1 MAAAN
6 HTVVTDPHWL
16 YGKLTLDSVP
26 YHDPI
31 LVTTFSVV
39 VLGSLGLL
47 GALTYYGRW
56 KYLWDEWFTSVDH
69 KKIGIMYIFTSIIM
83 LLRGFSDA
91 MLMRSHQAIA
101 VASESGAGYLPPEHY
116 DQIFTAHGVIMIF
129 FVAMPLIVGLM
140 NIVVPLQIGAR
151 DVAFPFLNSLSF
163 WLFVAAALMLN
174 ISLFLGEFA
183 ATGWLAYP
191 PLSGIEYS
199 PWVGVDYWL
208 WSLQISGIGTLMT
221 GINFV
226 VTIIRMR
233 APGVTLMKMPVFT
246 WTSLCA
252 NVLIVVSFPILTV
265 CITLLTLDRYIGTHF
280 FTGDM
285 GGNQMMYVNLIW
297 AWGHPEVYILILP
310 AFGIFSEI
318 TATFSR
324 KRLFGYN
331 SLVYATACI
340 MLFSFVV
347 WLHHFFT
354 MGAGA
359 NVNAFFGIAT
369 MIISIPTGVKLFNWL
384 FTMYKGR
391 VEYSS
396 PMWWTVAFFLTFAI
410 GGMTGVMLAIPAAN
424 YVFHN
429 SLFLVAHFHNV
440 IIGGVLFGYFAGLT
454 YWWPKA
460 TGFTLDER
468 MGKWAC
474 GLWTVGFF
482 LAFMPLY
489 VLGFMGMTRR
499 LNYYENPVWNNWLLV
514 AGLGAIVI
522 LLGISVQL
530 YQLVA
535 SIRDQ
540 SKNRD
545 LTGDPWGGRTL
556 EWSIS
561 SPPPFYNFAKVPQVR
576 DRDHWADMKQ
586 HGLAWRKP
594 DSYAPIHMPSNTWA
608 GVVVSAFAML
618 MGMAMVWHVWWAAI
632 IGTIGMFA
640 SFFVYNWKKN
650 DGYYVDTATIEALEA
665 QHYANIELA
674 KRKRDEVDQDVAEE
688 GLAISI

>member
-1 MAAAN
+1 MASN
-6 HTVVTDPHWL
+6 HTVVTDPHFIF
-16 YGKLTLDSVP
+16 GRLTFDSIP

-31 LVTTFSVV
+31 LVTTFFVV
-39 VLGSLGLL
+39 AIGGIGIL
-47 GALTYYGRW
+47 GAITYFGKW

-69 KKIGIMYIFTSIIM
+69 KKIGIMYIITAIIM

-91 MLMRSHQAIA
+91 MLMRSQQAIA

-140 NIVVPLQIGAR
+140 NIIVPLQIGAR
-151 DVAFPFLNSLSF
+151 DVAFPFLNSLSL
-163 WLFVAAALMLN
+163 WLFVVSALMLN

-208 WSLQISGIGTLMT
+208 WSLQISGIGTLLT
-221 GINFV
+221 GVNFV
-226 VTIIRMR
+226 VTILRMR
-233 APGVTLMKMPVFT
+233 TPGMTLMKMPVFT

-252 NVLIVVSFPILTV
+252 NMLIVAAFPILTV
-265 CITLLTLDRYIGTHF
+265 TITLLTLDRYVGTHF

-310 AFGIFSEI
+310 AFGIFSEV

-324 KRLFGYN
+324 KRLFGYT
-331 SLVYATACI
+331 SLVWATACI
-340 MLFSFVV
+340 MLLSFVV

-359 NVNAFFGIAT
+359 SVNAFFGIAT
-369 MIISIPTGVKLFNWL
+369 MIISIPTGVKLFNWI

-424 YVFHN
+424 YVLHN

-440 IIGGVLFGYFAGLT
+440 IIGGSIFGYFAGIA
-454 YWWPKA
+454 YWFPKA
-460 TGFTLDER
+460 TGFKLNETL
-468 MGKWAC
+468 GKWAC

-482 LAFMPLY
+482 MAFMPLY

-514 AGLGAIVI
+514 AGAGALIVMCGI
-522 LLGISVQL
+522 LVQL
-530 YQLVA
+530 YQIFA

-540 SKNRD
+540 RFNRD
-545 LTGDPWGGRTL
+545 TTGDPWNGRTL
-556 EWSIS
+556 EWATS
-561 SPPPFYNFAKVPQVR
+561 SPPPFYNFALLPDVR
-576 DRDHWADMKQ
+576 DRDHFHDVKAL
-586 HGLAWRKP
+586 GLAYKKP
-594 DSYAPIHMPSNTWA
+594 EKYFRIHMPKNTWA
-608 GVVVSAFAML
+608 GVVISGFAMV
-618 MGMAMVWHVWWAAI
+618 MGMAMVWHMWWLAI
-632 IGTIGMFA
+632 LGTLGMVV
-640 SFFVYNWKKN
+640 SFIVYSFEKEK
-650 DGYYVDTATIEALEA
+650 DYYVEVSEVEAIERKHLQQVA
-665 QHYANIELA
+665 QA
-674 KRKRDEVDQDVAEE
+674 QDRVEQPE
-688 GLAISI
+688 IQSTISI